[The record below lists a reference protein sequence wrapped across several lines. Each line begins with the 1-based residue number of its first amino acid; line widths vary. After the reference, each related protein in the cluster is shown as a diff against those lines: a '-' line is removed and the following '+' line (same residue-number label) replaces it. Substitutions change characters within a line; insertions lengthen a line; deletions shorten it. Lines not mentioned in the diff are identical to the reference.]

1 MQRISN
7 SALLLPVA
15 ESAALRPVNTSFA
28 LISRLAARFLRSAAA
43 LFGKAPGLDSPVRRR
58 LLLTPPARAVSGK
71 AGFQSLSAIGIAASA
86 ALIVA
91 LAPSAF
97 AVVATTD
104 TITVQS
110 ATGSPACS
118 SDGLTSGTGII
129 CANNNTPFSLTALE
143 KGTQTLNAVVGGHDA
158 TYLVVNDTSNAA
170 FTLTYTGTAQSAS
183 QAMQIGRAS
192 CRETA

>member
-15 ESAALRPVNTSFA
+15 ESALRPVNTPFA
-28 LISRLAARFLRSAAA
+28 LVSRLAARFLRSAAA
-43 LFGKAPGLDSPVRRR
+43 LFGKAPGLDSQVRRR
-58 LLLTPPARAVSGK
+58 QLLTPRARAVSGK
-71 AGFQSLSAIGIAASA
+71 AGFRSLSAIGIAASA

-110 ATGSPACS
+110 ATGSPASRELWAS
-118 SDGLTSGTGII
+118 SFDRLDRT
-129 CANNNTPFSLTALE
+129 ANRSSQLQRHAHRQRISIRN
-143 KGTQTLNAVVGGHDA
+143 
-158 TYLVVNDTSNAA
+158 LVH
-170 FTLTYTGTAQSAS
+170 LL
-183 QAMQIGRAS
+183 
-192 CRETA
+192 CRLK